1 VTQDPRRENTS
12 GSLSDDK
19 YNRSR
24 RSFSNERGRMSSGS
38 KESRVKSQSQN
49 SRKQL
54 SHLENQ
60 LNISINK

>member
-1 VTQDPRRENTS
+1 
-12 GSLSDDK
+12 
-19 YNRSR
+19 
-24 RSFSNERGRMSSGS
+24 MSSGS